1 MAFVLLLLLSV
12 STLTQV
18 EVQSA
23 AAQQDSLKAKQ
34 NAILGLKTAIGQLQK
49 LTGPDTRIT
58 APAES
63 IADVNGSRNVTGVW
77 RSWEGRNHHT
87 SGSQAGKAFAP
98 DYTSKLST
106 GKLDPN
112 STSAARFIGWL
123 CSDALTN
130 QDPTNPPKLTEIA
143 DTTVPLLS
151 SKTLGKDR
159 TSDEVHLTP
168 SVIDSGN
175 HGKYAWWISGENS
188 KAQLK
193 HEVSPTTSEGWSK
206 RLSTF
211 SHPDANVFGL
221 QNDSSLGK
229 VDSLSGYNLI
239 PLQTSSASSLE
250 SYQSLFHDLTAW
262 SRGLLTNVATG
273 GWKRDLS
280 LMTEDWD
287 RLPEK
292 ELPFFTLEPGIET
305 AASKAS
311 ENLRPSQ
318 LLIYPWLSPM
328 SNNVAPPYKQCSS
341 VVSWNAL
348 QDYCTQY
355 RNITN
360 SNGTVSMPAFAGR
373 TSVLSDLNDFRDK
386 VRRYPIVAR
395 MHYVFSYSAELN
407 SDPNAPATEAY
418 IACLDMNP
426 AITLWNPY
434 NVTLEVESPTI
445 EVFQPTPA
453 AFTFTKHIAQNNPN
467 GSNTYVAETYE
478 PVSINE
484 ILQDKNLKLTLHRS
498 VGSSIISLQPGES
511 IIFSAQ
517 HNSPISGSQEL
528 NLYPGYRTRGGF
540 RYDKLNYTETVNNGT
555 TTANYGN
562 IKGGKDDLISATVD
576 LNAGHQGQKG
586 GQVGLRMLILNENNE
601 QIGFHYCTQYQA
613 PKGGITVTNPD
624 PSVSP
629 PGDHLKL
636 SSLGGLP
643 HADPTQAAIP
653 QPFLTAFLTQRVATN
668 EFANESEADGRGV
681 GAKGFLNSNPL
692 AFYTRS
698 SMAYESPYLFKFFAL
713 NGVNS
718 NDGVPESND
727 DNSFIGMHYRAAYGL
742 THIITSELPL
752 NPIQSL
758 AQLQHFDIAN
768 NNQNRPYTPYAIGNS
783 HAQPFFGTKE
793 VFAPSG
799 EADKPDRY
807 DHSYMANHLLFDDW
821 FVSSI
826 APETHSWDSSIYRTK
841 EEVYQDHLLQNIP
854 LPNSAYLPRSLAHSE
869 SEAVDRTDA
878 DLSPNTAWH
887 NIASK
892 IEVEGMFNI
901 NSTSVTAWSAIL
913 RNLRNAK
920 MPRTDYTSSGWA
932 IGLDTSISDETPISR
947 TSIAGNPSTSVGNKY
962 ELGTFSSLSDQQID
976 ALAEEIVA
984 QIKLRGPFLSLSEF
998 VNRQLSTNKS
1008 LAMAG
1013 AIEAA
1018 LLQLSEDG
1026 TSKNPNAN
1034 IQTHFVKQTEVNSW
1048 LRKKMDFP
1056 EAVDGYAAY
1065 GFPGWVRQADILRS
1079 LAPVLS
1085 ARDDTFI
1092 IRSYG
1097 ESNDITIGKKV
1108 SKMWCEA
1115 VVQRKADYVMP
1126 TDNST
1131 ILPSS
1136 STLTA
1141 NENVRFGRRY
1151 EIIAFRWLSPDNI

>member
-1 MAFVLLLLLSV
+1 MAFVLLLLLSI

-23 AAQQDSLKAKQ
+23 AAEQNSLKAKQ

-63 IADVNGSRNVTGVW
+63 IATVNGPRNVTGVW
-77 RSWEGRNHHT
+77 RSWEGRDHHT
-87 SGSQAGKAFAP
+87 SGSKVGQAFAP

-106 GKLDPN
+106 GELDPN
-112 STSAARFIGWL
+112 SQSAARFIGWL

-130 QDPTNPPKLTEIA
+130 QDPKNPPQLTEIA
-143 DTTVPLLS
+143 GTTVPLLS
-151 SKTLGKDR
+151 SKTLGKGR
-159 TSDEVHLTP
+159 IPDEVHITP
-168 SVIDSGN
+168 SIIDSGQS
-175 HGKYAWWISGENS
+175 GQYAWWISGENS

-193 HEVSPTTSEGWSK
+193 HEASPTTPEEWSK

-221 QNDSSLGK
+221 HNDPSLGK
-229 VDSLSGYNLI
+229 VDSLSGYNLLPI
-239 PLQTSSASSLE
+239 QTSSANSVPA
-250 SYQSLFHDLTAW
+250 YQSLFHDLTAA
-262 SRGLLTNVATG
+262 SRGLLTNAATG

-280 LMTEDWD
+280 LMTEDWNH
-287 RLPEK
+287 LPATG
-292 ELPFFTLEPGIET
+292 LPFFTLQPGIET
-305 AASKAS
+305 SASKAVGNS
-311 ENLRPSQ
+311 RPPQ
-318 LLIYPWLSPM
+318 LLIYPWLNQMGSPGD
-328 SNNVAPPYKQCSS
+328 PPYDQNSS

-360 SNGTVSMPAFAGR
+360 SNGTISMPAFAGR
-373 TSVLSDLNDFRDK
+373 TGVLSDLNKYRDQ

-407 SDPNAPATEAY
+407 SDPSAPPDERY
-418 IACLDMNP
+418 IACLDINP

-434 NVTLEVESPTI
+434 NVALEVEPLTI
-445 EVFQPTPA
+445 KVYQPTPA
-453 AFTFTKHIAQNNPN
+453 RFEFTKHSAGVTQ
-467 GSNTYVAETYE
+467 TYT
-478 PVSINE
+478 PVSMHD
-484 ILQDKNLKLTLHRS
+484 ILGGEMGTTQGSGDYLELTLS
-498 VGSSIISLQPGES
+498 TVSGDNIFLQPGES
-511 IIFSAQ
+511 IIFSSEQ
-517 HNSPISGSQEL
+517 TTPVSGSHQL
-528 NLYPGYRTRGGF
+528 VLYPGYRTRGGF
-540 RYDKLNYTETVNNGT
+540 RYDNLDSATSS
-555 TTANYGN
+555 
-562 IKGGKDDLISATVD
+562 IKGGEDDRISAEVSLD
-576 LNAGHQGQKG
+576 AGHQGQIG
-586 GQVGLRMLILNENNE
+586 GDKGLRMLILNENKE
-601 QIGFHYCTQYQA
+601 EVGFHYSAQYQ
-613 PKGGITVTNPD
+613 PPESGQGKIKLTNPD
-624 PSVSP
+624 PSINP
-629 PGDHLKL
+629 PGH
-636 SSLGGLP
+636 SLGELYSN
-643 HADPTQAAIP
+643 PTNAIP
-653 QPFLTAFLTQRVATN
+653 PEPKPEPFLAALLTQRVATN
-668 EFANESEADGRGV
+668 EFANVSEQTGEGF

-698 SMAYESPYLFKFFAL
+698 SMAYQSNYLFKFFAL
-713 NGVNS
+713 NGVNPT
-718 NDGVPESND
+718 DGVPESD
-727 DNSFIGMHYRAAYGL
+727 GDNSYIGMHYQASKGL
-742 THIITSELPL
+742 THMIVSELPL

-758 AQLQHFDIAN
+758 AQLQHFEIAN
-768 NNQNRPYTPYAIGNS
+768 NNRARPYTPYAIGNS
-783 HAQPFFGTKE
+783 HANPFFGTKE
-793 VFAPSG
+793 VFTPYVGIDQYAP
-799 EADKPDRY
+799 DHY

-826 APETHSWDSSIYRTK
+826 APETHSWNSSINRTK

-854 LPNSAYLPRSLAHSE
+854 LPNSAYLPRRLVHSK
-869 SEAVDRTDA
+869 SEATARTAA
-878 DLSPNTAWH
+878 DLSPDTAWH

-892 IEVEGMFNI
+892 LEVEGMFNI

-920 MPRTDYTSSGWA
+920 MPTADYPPSSSGWD
-932 IGLDTSISDETPISR
+932 IKMDTSISDETPISR
-947 TSIAGNPSTSVGNKY
+947 TSIAGSTSSTSVGNKY

-998 VNRQLSTNKS
+998 TNRQLSTNKS

-1018 LLQLSEDG
+1018 LLKLSADG
-1026 TSKNPNAN
+1026 GTKNPNN
-1034 IQTHFVKQTEVNSW
+1034 KLQQLFNQQTKVNKW
-1048 LRKKMDFP
+1048 LRGKMSFP
-1056 EAVDGYAAY
+1056 ETVDGYVAY

-1097 ESNDITIGKKV
+1097 DSNNPNTGKSI

-1141 NENVRFGRRY
+1141 DENVRFGRRY

>member
-1 MAFVLLLLLSV
+1 
-12 STLTQV
+12 
-18 EVQSA
+18 
-23 AAQQDSLKAKQ
+23 
-34 NAILGLKTAIGQLQK
+34 
-49 LTGPDTRIT
+49 
-58 APAES
+58 
-63 IADVNGSRNVTGVW
+63 
-77 RSWEGRNHHT
+77 
-87 SGSQAGKAFAP
+87 
-98 DYTSKLST
+98 
-106 GKLDPN
+106 
-112 STSAARFIGWL
+112 
-123 CSDALTN
+123 
-130 QDPTNPPKLTEIA
+130 
-143 DTTVPLLS
+143 
-151 SKTLGKDR
+151 
-159 TSDEVHLTP
+159 
-168 SVIDSGN
+168 
-175 HGKYAWWISGENS
+175 
-188 KAQLK
+188 
-193 HEVSPTTSEGWSK
+193 
-206 RLSTF
+206 
-211 SHPDANVFGL
+211 
-221 QNDSSLGK
+221 
-229 VDSLSGYNLI
+229 
-239 PLQTSSASSLE
+239 
-250 SYQSLFHDLTAW
+250 
-262 SRGLLTNVATG
+262 
-273 GWKRDLS
+273 
-280 LMTEDWD
+280 MTEDWD
-287 RLPEK
+287 RLPDTG
-292 ELPFFTLEPGIET
+292 LPFFTLQPGIET
-305 AASKAS
+305 SASKAS
-311 ENLRPSQ
+311 GNSRPPQ

-328 SNNVAPPYKQCSS
+328 SSPGAPPYEQCSS

-373 TSVLSDLNDFRDK
+373 TGVLSDLNDFRDK

-395 MHYVFSYSAELN
+395 IHYVFSYSAELN
-407 SDPNAPATEAY
+407 SDPSAPAEEAY
-418 IACLDMNP
+418 IACLDTNP

-445 EVFQPTPA
+445 KVFQPTPA
-453 AFTFTKHIAQNNPN
+453 AFTFTKESASAPDIVYPAVSMFDILGDNELEFTLY
-467 GSNTYVAETYE
+467 GSG
-478 PVSINE
+478 
-484 ILQDKNLKLTLHRS
+484 
-498 VGSSIISLQPGES
+498 GSSKISLQPGES
-511 IIFSAQ
+511 MIFSAQ
-517 HNSPISGSQEL
+517 LNSPISGSHQL
-528 NLYPGYRTRGGF
+528 DLYPGYRTRGGF
-540 RYDKLNYTETVNNGT
+540 RYDKLDSATSS
-555 TTANYGN
+555 
-562 IKGGKDDLISATVD
+562 IKGSGDDRISATVKLD
-576 LNAGHQGQKG
+576 ALNQGDSGK
-586 GQVGLRMLILNENNE
+586 VGLRMEILNEDNE
-601 QIGFHYCTQYQA
+601 QIGFHYSIHYQS
-613 PKGGITVTNPD
+613 PKNGMPLTNPD
-624 PSVSP
+624 PSFP
-629 PGDHLKL
+629 TGEHLKL

-643 HADPTQAAIP
+643 NIDPALDQPATP
-653 QPFLTAFLTQRVATN
+653 QPFLAAFLTQRVATN
-668 EFANESEADGRGV
+668 EFANEPEPIGKGV

-698 SMAYESPYLFKFFAL
+698 SMAWESTYLFKFFAL

-718 NDGVPESND
+718 NDGVPESNG
-727 DNSFIGMHYRAAYGL
+727 DNSFIGMHYKANKGL
-742 THIITSELPL
+742 THIIISELPL

-768 NNQNRPYTPYAIGNS
+768 NNLNKPYTPYAIGNS

-854 LPNSAYLPRSLAHSE
+854 LPNSAYLPRSLVQSK
-869 SEAVDRTDA
+869 SDAVDRTGA
-878 DLSPNTAWH
+878 DLSPDTAWH

-892 IEVEGMFNI
+892 LEVEGMFNI

-920 MPRTDYTSSGWA
+920 MPTTDYTSSGWA

-1034 IQTHFVKQTEVNSW
+1034 IQTHFGEQTEVNSW

-1056 EAVDGYAAY
+1056 ETVDGNAAY

-1097 ESNDITIGKKV
+1097 DSNNPNTGKSI

-1141 NENVRFGRRY
+1141 DENVRFGRRY

>member
-58 APAES
+58 ASAES
-63 IADVNGSRNVTGVW
+63 IAGVNGPRNVTGVW

-123 CSDALTN
+123 CSDDLTN
-130 QDPTNPPKLTEIA
+130 QDPTNPPQLTEIA
-143 DTTVPLLS
+143 DTTAPLLS

-159 TSDEVHLTP
+159 ISDEVHITP
-168 SVIDSGN
+168 SIINNGN
-175 HGKYAWWISGENS
+175 DGKYAWWISGENS

-211 SHPDANVFGL
+211 SHPDANIFGL
-221 QNDSSLGK
+221 QNDPSLGK
-229 VDSLSGYNLI
+229 VGSLSGYNLI
-239 PLQTSSASSLE
+239 PLQTSSASSLA

-262 SRGLLTNVATG
+262 SRGLLTNAATG

-287 RLPEK
+287 SLPDTG
-292 ELPFFTLEPGIET
+292 LPFFTLQPGIET
-305 AASKAS
+305 SASKAS
-311 ENLRPSQ
+311 GNSRPPQ
-318 LLIYPWLSPM
+318 LLIYPWLNPM
-328 SNNVAPPYKQCSS
+328 SSPEAPPYNQSSS

-360 SNGTVSMPAFAGR
+360 SGGTISMPAFAGR
-373 TSVLSDLNDFRDK
+373 TGVLSDLNDFRDK

-395 MHYVFSYSAELN
+395 MHYVFSYSAKLN
-407 SDPNAPATEAY
+407 SDPSAPAEEAY

-453 AFTFTKHIAQNNPN
+453 AFTFTKESASAPDIVY
-467 GSNTYVAETYE
+467 S

-484 ILQDKNLKLTLHRS
+484 ILQDNNLKFTLY
-498 VGSSIISLQPGES
+498 GSSGFTSSKISLQPGES
-511 IIFSAQ
+511 MIFSSQ
-517 HNSPISGSQEL
+517 LNSPISGSHQL
-528 NLYPGYRTRGGF
+528 DLYPGYRTLGGF
-540 RYDKLNYTETVNNGT
+540 RYDKLDY
-555 TTANYGN
+555 ASSSS
-562 IKGGKDDLISATVD
+562 IKGSGDDRISATVD
-576 LNAGHQGQKG
+576 LNAGHQGQIG
-586 GQVGLRMLILNENNE
+586 GMVGLRMKILNEDNKE
-601 QIGFHYCTQYQA
+601 IGFHYCTGFQA
-613 PKGGITVTNPD
+613 PKNAGNGMPLTNPD
-624 PSVSP
+624 PIFP
-629 PGDHLKL
+629 TGDHLQLL
-636 SSLGGLP
+636 SLAGQP
-643 HADPTQAAIP
+643 NIDPALDIPATP
-653 QPFLTAFLTQRVATN
+653 QPFLAAFLTQRVATN
-668 EFANESEADGRGV
+668 EFANEPEPIGKGV

-698 SMAYESPYLFKFFAL
+698 SMAWESTYLFKFIAL

-718 NDGVPESND
+718 NNGVPESNG
-727 DNSFIGMHYRAAYGL
+727 DNSFIGMHYKANRGL
-742 THIITSELPL
+742 THIIISELPL

-758 AQLQHFDIAN
+758 AQLQHFDMAN
-768 NNQNRPYTPYAIGNS
+768 NNRNRPYTPYAIANS
-783 HAQPFFGTKE
+783 HAQPFFETKE
-793 VFAPSG
+793 VFDPSG
-799 EADKPDRY
+799 KALVPDRY

-826 APETHSWDSSIYRTK
+826 APETHSWASSIYRTK

-920 MPRTDYTSSGWA
+920 MPTTDYRSSGWD
-932 IGLDTSISDETPISR
+932 IVLDTSISDETPISR
-947 TSIAGNPSTSVGNKY
+947 TSIAGNPSTSVGNQY

-1026 TSKNPNAN
+1026 TSKNPNAD
-1034 IQTHFVKQTEVNSW
+1034 IQTHFGEQTEVNSW
-1048 LRKKMDFP
+1048 LRKMMDFP

-1065 GFPGWVRQADILRS
+1065 GFTGWVRQADILRS